1 MTHHGLPRA
10 SGELFV
16 PKCPPASLK
25 LCWLR
30 RCSSVWR
37 CSSCCWGW
45 AAGTQA
51 RLLQLLL
58 RWRRTRPLASML
70 LEGMVRGDVG
80 VERLWLGLA
89 EEWRPHSRVPR
100 VRVGGLQER
109 KGESA
114 KEKWCSHP

>member
-1 MTHHGLPRA
+1 
-10 SGELFV
+10 
-16 PKCPPASLK
+16 
-25 LCWLR
+25 
-30 RCSSVWR
+30 
-37 CSSCCWGW
+37 
-45 AAGTQA
+45 
-51 RLLQLLL
+51 
-58 RWRRTRPLASML
+58 ML